1 MAITTGQLTVDTGS
15 PVQLDTSSVSN
26 FKMILHNMSATDNL
40 YIGNASVTASTGL
53 EIHSHTYVTLEM
65 QPNDALF
72 VCSSLGTHDIGWMK
86 IQ

>member
-1 MAITTGQLTVDTGS
+1 MAITTGQLTVGTGA

-26 FKMILHNMSATDNL
+26 FKIILHNMSATDNL
-40 YIGNASVTASTGL
+40 FLGNASVTAATGL
-53 EIHSHTYVTLEM
+53 ELHNHSYITLEM

-72 VCSSLGTHDIGWMK
+72 VVSSSGTHDIGWMK